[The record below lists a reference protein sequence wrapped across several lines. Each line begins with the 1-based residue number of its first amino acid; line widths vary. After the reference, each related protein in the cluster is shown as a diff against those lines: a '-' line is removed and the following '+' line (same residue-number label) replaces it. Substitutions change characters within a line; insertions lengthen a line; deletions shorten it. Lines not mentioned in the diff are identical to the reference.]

1 MKEIKTTRDAS
12 LQQETNVAK
21 ALGGHRTANSGATT
35 FSKGDV
41 IVGDC
46 IVECK
51 TKMTETNSF
60 SVQKEWLDKLEKE
73 RQEMGK
79 SAASLAISFDVGK
92 HSYYI
97 INEKLMKMLLEVVNT
112 KIE

>member
-41 IVGDC
+41 IVGNC

-51 TKMTETNSF
+51 TKMTECKSIT
-60 SVQKEWLDKLEKE
+60 VQKDWIDTVEEE
-73 RQEMGK
+73 RIEMGK
-79 SAASLAISFDVGK
+79 MASCVAISFDVGK
-92 HSYYI
+92 HNYYI
-97 INEKLMKMLLEVVNT
+97 ISERHMKMLLELINT
-112 KIE
+112 EQ